1 MDKLTNYGLHS
12 RKHNVQKKEKK
23 RVIPKTLL
31 ADVLLLF
38 LCSLVNPPHS
48 INSNQAWIFFKQ
60 VSSRTNIIRK

>member
-12 RKHNVQKKEKK
+12 RKHNVQKK

-48 INSNQAWIFFKQ
+48 INNNQAWIFFKQ
-60 VSSRTNIIRK
+60 DSSRTNIIRK